1 MEEFSKNF
9 KNKVADENS
18 LNIFY
23 FKFSILVW
31 LPSQFKLFNNLAIL
45 FNNDLEFSS
54 SYAHNHKLQKKV
66 EIHKWI

>member
-18 LNIFY
+18 LNILFQI
-23 FKFSILVW
+23 FHFGVTA
-31 LPSQFKLFNNLAIL
+31 SQFKLFNNLAIL

-66 EIHKWI
+66 EIHK